1 MDDAYGL
8 KELEVWQKAENSRFL
23 RGSPMLYMIPLPV
36 NSFVRGRRRINFD
49 STTLDRNNKMAV
61 SFASDVLA
69 GFPFRQFLQDRQLI
83 QDARMLEFW
92 TDVRHYM
99 DADDAYL
106 DPFGIP
112 MKRKLARV
120 LVDKFLTL
128 NNDLDY
134 DIFSEELKIT
144 LYQSLNSRDD
154 VTLMSF
160 AQNTISHVSMQ
171 SEKTFFTINCML
183 LIFQYSKTKS
193 FRSSHGLSSK
203 ECVVLIFHMDLSFSQ
218 ALKESWRLYSRE
230 ERTSFRMKVVG
241 EIIVFLVNKPETFM
255 WHLEI

>member
-1 MDDAYGL
+1 
-8 KELEVWQKAENSRFL
+8 
-23 RGSPMLYMIPLPV
+23 MLYMIPLPV
-36 NSFVRGRRRINFD
+36 DSFVRGRRRINFD
-49 STTLDRNNKMAV
+49 STTLDRHNKMAV

-120 LVDKFLTL
+120 LVEKFLTL

-160 AQNTISHVSMQ
+160 AQTTISHVSMQ
-171 SEKTFFTINCML
+171 SEKTIFTINCML
-183 LIFQYSKTKS
+183 LIFQYRKTQS
-193 FRSSHGLSSK
+193 FGSTHGLSSK
-203 ECVVLIFHMDLSFSQ
+203 ERVVLIFHMDLSFSQ

-241 EIIVFLVNKPETFM
+241 EIIVLGK
-255 WHLEI
+255 